1 MAKYASKV
9 VSQAQAWLG
18 KKESDGSHRAI
29 IDVYNAHRPL
39 ARGYKVT
46 YTDAWCATFV
56 SAVAIKL
63 GYTSI
68 IPTECGCPK
77 MIELFKNLGAWVE
90 NDAYTPKAGDVIFYD
105 WEDSGAGDNKGN
117 ADHVGIVEKV
127 SGTTITVIEGNKNN
141 AVERRTLQVNG
152 RYIRGYGVPKYD
164 AEVVATK
171 KSIDV
176 IAKEVIDGEWG
187 NGATRTQKLSAA
199 GYNPSE
205 VQAKVNELLSVKTV
219 KTVTKGCKV
228 KVKKGAKSYEG
239 KSVASF
245 VYTKVYTVDQ
255 LSGKRAVLDVKGICT
270 AFNINDLIVQ

>member
-9 VSQAQAWLG
+9 VAQAQAWLG
-18 KKESDGSHRAI
+18 KKESDGSHREI
-29 IDVYNAHRPL
+29 IDVYNAHKPL

-77 MIELFKNLGAWVE
+77 MIDLFKSLGEWVE
-90 NDAYTPKAGDVIFYD
+90 NDAYTPKPGDIIFYD
-105 WEDSGAGDNKGN
+105 WYDSGIGDNTGSP
-117 ADHVGIVEKV
+117 DHVGIVEKV
-127 SGTTITVIEGNKNN
+127 SGTTMTIIEGNKNN

-164 AEVVATK
+164 AEVTTTK
-171 KSIDV
+171 KSV
-176 IAKEVIDGEWG
+176 EAVAKEVIDGKWG
-187 NGATRTQKLSAA
+187 NGATRTQKLTAA
-199 GYNPSE
+199 GYNASE
-205 VQAKVNELLSVKTV
+205 VQAKVNEILSPKTV
-219 KTVTKGCKV
+219 KKGSRV
-228 KVKKGAKSYEG
+228 KVKQGAKSYEG
-239 KSVASF
+239 KSVASY

-255 LSGKRAVLDVKGICT
+255 LNGKRAVLDIKGICT

>member
-9 VSQAQAWLG
+9 VAQAQSWLG

-29 IDVYNAHRPL
+29 IDVYNAHKPL

-90 NDAYTPKAGDVIFYD
+90 NDAYTPKAGDIIFYD

-117 ADHVGIVEKV
+117 PDHVGIVEKV
-127 SGTTITVIEGNKNN
+127 SGTTITVIEGNMNN
-141 AVERRTLQVNG
+141 AVGRRTIAVNG

-164 AEVVATK
+164 AEIVATK
-171 KSIDV
+171 KSV
-176 IAKEVIDGEWG
+176 EAIAKEVIDGKWG

-205 VQAKVNELLSVKTV
+205 VQAKVNQLLSVKTV

-228 KVKKGAKSYEG
+228 KVKSGAKSYEG